1 MELKNLLL
9 DVFIENYAF
18 HEDWN
23 SAIQCI
29 VDNLNAKVSELKC
42 GSASLQ
48 HFDFQLVSIELSK
61 YFDIEK
67 LQQDYEKFQKME
79 VEEKE
84 EPDLLL
90 IPEPIQIDYSTDD
103 DASMVEDERKK
114 QKSVSATGKVTRK
127 SAKSKSSA
135 TPTETAAA
143 TPTERKPSRRKDL

>member
-9 DVFIENYAF
+9 DAFIENYAF

-29 VDNLNAKVSELKC
+29 VDNLNDKVSELKC
-42 GSASLQ
+42 GSVPSQ
-48 HFDFQLVSIELSK
+48 HFDFQLASIELSK

-67 LQQDYEKFQKME
+67 LQREYEKFQKME
-79 VEEKE
+79 IEEKE
-84 EPDLLL
+84 DPDLLL

-103 DASMVEDERKK
+103 GASMEEERKT
-114 QKSVSATGKVTRK
+114 QKSISATGKVTRK
-127 SAKSKSSA
+127 SAKSKSST
-135 TPTETAAA
+135 TPTETVAA

>member
-29 VDNLNAKVSELKC
+29 ADNLNAKVPELKC

-67 LQQDYEKFQKME
+67 LQQEYEKFRKME
-79 VEEKE
+79 IE

-103 DASMVEDERKK
+103 DASMEDERKK

-135 TPTETAAA
+135 TPTETVAA